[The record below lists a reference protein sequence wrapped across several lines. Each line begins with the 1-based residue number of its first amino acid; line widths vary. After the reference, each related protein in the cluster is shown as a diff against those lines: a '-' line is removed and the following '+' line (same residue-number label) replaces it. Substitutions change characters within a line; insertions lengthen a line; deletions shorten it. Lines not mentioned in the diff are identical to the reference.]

1 MPEENFKEKR
11 LVFFL
16 IISVFFIMAIVSC
29 VEPVN
34 KRIDEASEK
43 IRSENLRSKQD
54 LSLIFQ
60 NLIESSDD
68 TILKSQASLLY
79 NKVIKT
85 DNFLDSLQSIMMS
98 LDRDDVKTV
107 NTIKKL
113 LAEGD
118 LGDSLNV
125 YLNDTFQ
132 QAKDFSVD
140 QEQKRIIDSIQV
152 NMFKPMGTGESW
164 KSELF
169 GMNSPIGASNILFA
183 LQSELYLV
191 GKIAFKQ

>member
-1 MPEENFKEKR
+1 MNKF
-11 LVFFL
+11 LLIYFL
-16 IISVFFIMAIVSC
+16 IAFVSC

-34 KRIDEASEK
+34 KRIDEATEE
-43 IRSENLRSKQD
+43 IQSENLKSKQD
-54 LSLIFQ
+54 LSLIYQ
-60 NLIESSDD
+60 NLIESSED
-68 TILKSQASLLY
+68 TSLKLHASLLY

-85 DNFLDSLQSIMMS
+85 DNFLDSLQGIIMS
-98 LDRDDVKTV
+98 LNRDDVKTV

-140 QEQKRIIDSIQV
+140 KDKKRIIDSIQV

-164 KSELF
+164 QAELF
-169 GMNSPIGASNILFA
+169 GLNSPTGASFILYA
-183 LQSELYLV
+183 LQAELHQV
-191 GKIAFKQ
+191 GEIALKQ